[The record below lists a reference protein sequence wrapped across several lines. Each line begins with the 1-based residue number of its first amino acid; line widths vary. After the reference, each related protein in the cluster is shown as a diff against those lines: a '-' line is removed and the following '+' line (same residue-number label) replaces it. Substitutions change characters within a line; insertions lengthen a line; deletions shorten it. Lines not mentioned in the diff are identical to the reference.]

1 MWSFAFCPMCD
12 PAFYETQPS
21 FTCWALPSV
30 RPCSLWELAF
40 LWGLPSYA
48 FCETLPLFIMLDPL
62 WDLAFCETLHS
73 VRPCLLWGPASVRA
87 RPSSN
92 MWDLASVRL
101 CLCCRCKNVPY
112 VSPCYEWHT
121 LLSVRLCPLWDLPF
135 RETLAS
141 VRHCLLWDPGF
152 CEALPSVRPWLC
164 LFYDT
169 LPSVRLC
176 LCLMVSVFC
185 EAVPL
190 RETICETWHL
200 MFCET
205 MPLFQMWN
213 HALCESLLWVTHL
226 AFCETLP
233 SETLPSVRLWLLW
246 GLASLASVRL
256 CLLWDPSFCETL
268 TWLIA
273 WDVR

>member
-1 MWSFAFCPMCD
+1 MEECPGPVLSFCRQPESEQEQFACGSSRGEQQFGSVWFHGWKHLQVRNPLFPCLSCVRPCIAPYVIRMPVAKLGLAPPCLLWD
-12 PAFYETQPS
+12 PAFVSWARPCLLWSPAILWDPLWDLALLRGPGFCEALLS
-21 FTCWALPSV
+21 VRHSGFCEALPSV
-30 RPCSLWELAF
+30 RPF
-40 LWGLPSYA
+40 L
-48 FCETLPLFIMLDPL
+48 L

-73 VRPCLLWGPASVRA
+73 VRPCLLWGPA
-87 RPSSN
+87 
-92 MWDLASVRL
+92 
-101 CLCCRCKNVPY
+101 
-112 VSPCYEWHT
+112 
-121 LLSVRLCPLWDLPF
+121 
-135 RETLAS
+135 
-141 VRHCLLWDPGF
+141 F
-152 CEALPSVRPWLC
+152 CEARPPVRVKPQ
-164 LFYDT
+164 F
-169 LPSVRLC
+169 S
-176 LCLMVSVFC
+176 M
-185 EAVPL
+185 
-190 RETICETWHL
+190 WHL

-268 TWLIA
+268 TWLIV